1 MTSPRVALCLEQTL
15 GHRAHGQNVEAA
27 AHTYDPLDVRVHRV
41 EYTPSR
47 LHVPWALRASRIARN
62 MVRESGQRY
71 DALLFHTQTVSLFAQ
86 AAARGAKY
94 VVSLDA
100 TPRQVD
106 DMGRWYRHRR
116 GPSVIESAKARWYR
130 HVFRDA
136 SAFVTWSHWAAES
149 LAADYGVSEKPILV
163 AHPGAGRRFFEIP
176 RPRPGAGRPRIL
188 FVGGDFERKGGY
200 DLLAAFAPLASRAE
214 LVLVTPTPLPET
226 AGVTVLRDVH
236 PGSDALIRAYAEAD
250 LFCLPTY
257 GDCTS
262 VAIGEALA
270 AGLPV
275 ITTSVGSNRET
286 VPPEAGRIVPAGDVP
301 ALRAA
306 LSELVEDGALR
317 DRMSLAAREHA
328 HQHMDAAANA
338 RRILELLRE
347 VA

>member
-27 AHTYDPLDVRVHRV
+27 AQACDTLDVSVHRV

-47 LHVPWALRASRIARN
+47 LHVPWALRASHIARN
-62 MVRESGQRY
+62 QVRESGRRY

-86 AAARGAKY
+86 AAARGGKY

-106 DMGRWYRHRR
+106 EMGRWYRHRR
-116 GPSVIESAKARWYR
+116 GPSVLESAKARWYR

-136 SAFVTWSHWAAES
+136 AAFVTWSEWAADS
-149 LAADYGVSEKPILV
+149 LSSDYGVSNKPILV
-163 AHPGAGRRFFEIP
+163 AHPGAARRFFEIP
-176 RPRPGAGRPRIL
+176 RPRTAGGRPRIL

-200 DLLAAFAPLASRAE
+200 DLLAAFAPLASQAE
-214 LVLVTPTPLPET
+214 LVLVTPTPLPP
-226 AGVTVLRDVH
+226 APGVTVLRDVQ
-236 PGSDALIRAYAEAD
+236 PGSDAQLRAYAEAD

-275 ITTSVGSNRET
+275 VTTSVGSNSET
-286 VPPEAGRIVPAGDVP
+286 VPLAAGRIVPPGNVP
-301 ALRAA
+301 ALQEA
-306 LSELVEDGALR
+306 LRELVEDGALR
-317 DRMSLAAREHA
+317 ERMSAAAREHA
-328 HQHMDAAANA
+328 RQHMDAAVNA
-338 RRILELLRE
+338 RRILDLLRE